1 MLEARPL
8 RTVTLR
14 LPVPPEGRGL
24 REGSAPLPGPS
35 ARSVGAMGERSA
47 YQRLAGGEEGPQV
60 MGEAWG
66 LARYPGGRP
75 HHPPVS

>member
-1 MLEARPL
+1 M
-8 RTVTLR
+8 TLR
-14 LPVPPEGRGL
+14 LPVPLEGRGL
-24 REGSAPLPGPS
+24 WEGSAPLPGPS